1 MVSPASPAIDGDL
14 FDEELFED
22 QIGRRVAGFDEDD
35 EDEEVDDGSTSV
47 AEGLREEE
55 DIDEETF
62 SSTRQKLEVS
72 EARITWLRLVSLC
85 REQRKSTD

>member
-22 QIGRRVAGFDEDD
+22 QIGRRAAGFDEDD
-35 EDEEVDDGSTSV
+35 EDEEVDDGSTV

-62 SSTRQKLEVS
+62 PNICMWNEFPPKPTSSDGTQD
-72 EARITWLRLVSLC
+72 C
-85 REQRKSTD
+85 PPG